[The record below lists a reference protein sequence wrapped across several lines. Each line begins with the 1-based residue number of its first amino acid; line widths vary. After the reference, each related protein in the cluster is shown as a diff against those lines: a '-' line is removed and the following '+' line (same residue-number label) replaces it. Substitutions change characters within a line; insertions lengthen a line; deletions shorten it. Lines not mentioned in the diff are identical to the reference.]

1 MDIQA
6 LLVPDPRYTREDAP
20 NRVLMLTSLS
30 YLMPMLAALHSNALY
45 AAIASGNVVVTS
57 VLYHMTKD
65 VNYFWVD
72 QVAVYLYVVAAV
84 YEIVFKGKEFYQ
96 VVVGVLCIY
105 ATAVYHIGYVNTCY
119 IWDTDCSLST
129 AHHAGMHFVGALA
142 GALAFLGE

>member
-1 MDIQA
+1 ME
-6 LLVPDPRYTREDAP
+6 LLAPDPRYTRADAP

-65 VNYFWVD
+65 VHYFWVD
-72 QVAVYLYVVAAV
+72 QAAVYLYVVAAV
-84 YEIVFKGKEFYQ
+84 YEIVFKGKEVYQ

-105 ATAVYHIGYVNTCY
+105 AVAIYHIGYVNSCY
-119 IWDTDCSLST
+119 IWDSDCSLST

-142 GALAFLGE
+142 GALAFLSE

>member
-1 MDIQA
+1 MEFLA
-6 LLVPDPRYTREDAP
+6 PDPRYTRADAP

-45 AAIASGNVVVTS
+45 AAIACGNLVVTS
-57 VLYHMTKD
+57 VIYHMTKD
-65 VNYFWVD
+65 IHYFWVD

-84 YEIVFKGKEFYQ
+84 YEVLFKRKAFHQ
-96 VVVGVLCIY
+96 VAVGVLCVY
-105 ATAVYHIGYVNTCY
+105 ATAIYHIGYVNSCY

-142 GALAFLGE
+142 GALAFLSE